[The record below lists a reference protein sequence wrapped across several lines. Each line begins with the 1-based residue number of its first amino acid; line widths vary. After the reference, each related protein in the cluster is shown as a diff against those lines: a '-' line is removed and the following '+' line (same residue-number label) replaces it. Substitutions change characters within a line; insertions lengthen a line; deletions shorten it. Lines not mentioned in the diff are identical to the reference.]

1 MSTVQHCGATIRF
14 TEDGR
19 TLRHVPVG
27 DMILHT
33 ELRVATENNVHTFR
47 CPCRECK
54 GGRRKTIQV
63 IRQHHAAVGR
73 DPFLQKSL
81 LGGDPPK
88 GYPPGGMWV
97 EDVCCDNDV
106 VEDIQ
111 TDTSC
116 QLLDDGNARVGE
128 QQAPLFWMNSTRSN
142 VRC

>member
-1 MSTVQHCGATIRF
+1 MGSAVRRGATIRL

-27 DMILHT
+27 DMIFHT

-47 CPCRECK
+47 CPCKDCK

-73 DPFLQKSL
+73 DPFLHKSL
-81 LGGDPPK
+81 LGGDPPE
-88 GYPPGGMWV
+88 GYPPAGMWV

-106 VEDIQ
+106 VEDILA
-111 TDTSC
+111 DTLPEHVDADGGGHPPP
-116 QLLDDGNARVGE
+116 LLDKFHELER
-128 QQAPLFWMNSTRSN
+128 
-142 VRC
+142 

>member
-1 MSTVQHCGATIRF
+1 MGSSARRGATIRL

-33 ELRVATENNVHTFR
+33 ELRVATEKNVHTFR
-47 CPCRECK
+47 CPCLDCK

-73 DPFLQKSL
+73 DPMLLKSI
-81 LGGDPPK
+81 LGGDPLE
-88 GYPPGGMWV
+88 GYPSTGIWV

-106 VEDIQ
+106 VENI
-111 TDTSC
+111 
-116 QLLDDGNARVGE
+116 
-128 QQAPLFWMNSTRSN
+128 PLYTLPDAVDADNGVLPHPS
-142 VRC
+142 